1 MKVCIVHDWLYG
13 GGAELVIEELHKMY
27 PQAPIYTS
35 YCTDEWRKRLDNVV
49 KTGYLQHWP
58 FVPLR
63 KFLPILRQSWFSQ
76 LDLSGYDLVI
86 SSSGNGEAKFI
97 GHSLKKLGA
106 SRPTHICYCH
116 TPPHFYWRKY
126 QQYLKEPGFKPT
138 WLARLGLRLLVKP
151 LRKRDYAAAQTVDH
165 FIANSHHIQND
176 IKQFYGRDSTVIYP
190 PVDIERF
197 SSPAGSANSSRNGFV
212 MWGRHVPYKR
222 FDLAIRA
229 CNQLKLP
236 LTVIGSGP
244 TTAALKK
251 VAGPTVKVTG
261 RVSSHELVASA
272 HSAQAFIF
280 PGEEDFGIAPVEA
293 LAAGLPIIAYR
304 SGGALDFVKPGVSGE
319 FFEAQ
324 TVASLVKIL
333 GSFVPSNYNRAA
345 IQKTSLEFSQRAFV
359 DKLSGFVDKL
369 NIKT

>member
-35 YCTDEWRKRLDNVV
+35 FCTDEWRERLDGVV
-49 KTGYLQHWP
+49 KTGYLQRWP
-58 FVPLR
+58 FAPLR
-63 KFLPILRQSWFSQ
+63 KFLPILRQRWFSQ
-76 LDLSGYDLVI
+76 LDLSAYDLVI
-86 SSSGNGEAKFI
+86 SSSGNGEAKFV
-97 GHSLKKLGA
+97 GHGLKKLGTG
-106 SRPTHICYCH
+106 RPVHICYCH

-126 QQYLKEPGFKPT
+126 QQYLNEPGFRPV

-176 IKQFYGRDSTVIYP
+176 IKQFYGRDSAVIYP
-190 PVDIERF
+190 PVDIDRF
-197 SSPAGSANSSRNGFV
+197 KLSASSTRPSRNGFV

-222 FDLAIRA
+222 FDLAIQA

-244 TTAALKK
+244 ATESLKK
-251 VAGPTVKVTG
+251 LAGPTVKVTG
-261 RVSSHELVASA
+261 RVSSQELVDCA

-293 LAAGLPIIAYR
+293 LAAGLPIIAYK
-304 SGGALDFVKPGVSGE
+304 SGGALDFVKPGVTGE
-319 FFEAQ
+319 FFADQ
-324 TVASLVKIL
+324 TVASLVKQL
-333 GSFVPSNYNRAA
+333 RSFAPSGYNRAA
-345 IQKTSLEFSQRAFV
+345 IQKTSLEFSQESFV
-359 DKLSGFVDKL
+359 DKFSSFVNNLD
-369 NIKT
+369 